1 MKTKKS
7 VGGSSCKKSRLFG
20 GLIGKHGSEI
30 DPCYKLF
37 LEHVSRDGNTY
48 VLDVP
53 NGDHGLPISLRYEE
67 DHKSYRNTKDKN
79 GPKFPNGSLR
89 RNWGIPNGKQPDA
102 KAVKAAS
109 RNVSRSFSPKRS
121 YVKKK
126 RKASPVDES
135 YGSFLSLVKFKDG
148 FMVLEPE
155 PGVTIVYER
164 EEDMAARY
172 DELRAVSSTNEP
184 ETLMSPLENVEEDY
198 IMHRYDYGLEMAGA
212 SSDNIDGQDVICT
225 DERGLVLH
233 AEPSDLNA
241 SGDEQAT
248 PLAISC
254 SGSSTFDEKLCAILS
269 QPYDE
274 DEYEE
279 LWRKATDR
287 KPVSRQRHLRSSSKR
302 YVTGAIG
309 LSYLDHYPASS
320 HGSVAVLKAVI
331 SMLQSCITY
340 AMREPTCPGSPSH
353 YLGIPSH
360 QMSMIQRL
368 LSGHTNMNPR
378 GLALVVQLHLVGYMH
393 FLFGIETMLSLQS
406 SFYCTDNYQ
415 WHTGK
420 GKSRGAVSEPGGRR
434 ERSDLGFYCLS

>member
-1 MKTKKS
+1 MKTKKT
-7 VGGSSCKKSRLFG
+7 VDASSCKKRRLFS
-20 GLIGKHGSEI
+20 GLIGKRGSQI

-37 LEHVSRDGNTY
+37 LEHVSKDGNTY

-53 NGDHGLPISLRYEE
+53 NGDHGLPISVRYEE
-67 DHKSYRNTKDKN
+67 DHKSNRNTKDKN

-109 RNVSRSFSPKRS
+109 RNVSHSFSPRRS

-126 RKASPVDES
+126 KKASSVDES
-135 YGSFLSLVKFKDG
+135 YGLFLSLVKFKDG

-164 EEDMAARY
+164 EDDMASGY
-172 DELRAVSSTNEP
+172 DELRTVRSTNEP
-184 ETLMSPLENVEEDY
+184 EPLMSPLENMEEDY
-198 IMHRYDYGLEMAGA
+198 TVHRYDNGLELANKVASEHEMAGP
-212 SSDNIDGQDVICT
+212 SSENIDGHDVICT
-225 DERGLVLH
+225 DELGLVLY

-241 SGDEQAT
+241 CGDEQAA

-254 SGSSTFDEKLCAILS
+254 SGSSTFDEKLCAVLR

-309 LSYLDHYPASS
+309 LSYLDHYPD
-320 HGSVAVLKAVI
+320 L
-331 SMLQSCITY
+331 
-340 AMREPTCPGSPSH
+340 AMQINSADCDKR
-353 YLGIPSH
+353 
-360 QMSMIQRL
+360 
-368 LSGHTNMNPR
+368 
-378 GLALVVQLHLVGYMH
+378 
-393 FLFGIETMLSLQS
+393 LSLLRQL
-406 SFYCTDNYQ
+406 FFWLENLC
-415 WHTGK
+415 HE
-420 GKSRGAVSEPGGRR
+420 GAYMPWIPKPLPWNPISPDEYDPTAALRTHEHEP
-434 ERSDLGFYCLS
+434 